1 MTWKIEYLASL
12 KKDIKK
18 LDQQTKKRLRAYLEE
33 RIAKLDNPRDVG
45 SALKGSK
52 LCEFWRYRVGDY
64 RIICEIKDN
73 ALIILAIKIGHRKEI
88 YLD

>member
-18 LDQQTKKRLRAYLEE
+18 LDPQTKKRLRTYLEE

-45 SALKGSK
+45 GALKGSK
-52 LCEFWRYRVGDY
+52 LGELWRYRVGDY
-64 RIICEIKDN
+64 RIICEIKDDV
-73 ALIILAIKIGHRKEI
+73 LIILAVKIGHRKEV
-88 YLD
+88 